1 MTLDA
6 LPPGFVPHTRHSP
19 LTEPWEP
26 IFARPDGLTLQLGLW
41 VREAHCNSRG
51 FAHGGLISALADNA
65 MGLSAVATA
74 RAALAE
80 GAALPGSE
88 PAPAPDSARP
98 RGAVTV
104 SLTLDFIDS
113 ARIGDWLSIRPVVL
127 KHGRTLAFT
136 EAHVWAEHG
145 GDERRVAR
153 ASATFRLG

>member
-1 MTLDA
+1 MTLDK

-19 LTEPWEP
+19 LTGPWEP
-26 IFARPDGLTLQLGLW
+26 IFARPDGHALQLGLR

-74 RAALAE
+74 H
-80 GAALPGSE
+80 AALPEGEPKPGSGS
-88 PAPAPDSARP
+88 DSARP

-113 ARIGDWLSIRPVVL
+113 ARIGDWLSIRPAVL
-127 KHGRTLAFT
+127 KQGRTLAFT
-136 EAHVWAEHG
+136 EAHVWAERD